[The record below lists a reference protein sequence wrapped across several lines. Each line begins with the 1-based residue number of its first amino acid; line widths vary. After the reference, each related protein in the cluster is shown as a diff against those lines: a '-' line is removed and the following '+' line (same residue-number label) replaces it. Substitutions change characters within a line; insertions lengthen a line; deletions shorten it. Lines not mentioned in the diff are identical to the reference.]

1 LYDQVCNLCTTTTTA
16 VAAAIVKHCE
26 TVSFRLHRCC
36 YN

>member
-26 TVSFRLHRCC
+26 TFF
-36 YN
+36 